1 MMRTLPKVPRPAC
14 YICEYWADRNADATE
29 LDIWSLDH
37 LKKLL
42 DAASTNSTLDR
53 ELREEKVVF
62 FLHLL
67 GLDTTGHS
75 YRPFSKVKHNLI

>member
-1 MMRTLPKVPRPAC
+1 M
-14 YICEYWADRNADATE
+14 
-29 LDIWSLDH
+29 
-37 LKKLL
+37 LL

-53 ELREEKVVF
+53 ELREDKVVF

-75 YRPFSKVKHNLI
+75 YRPFSKVKINLTWSEMSCSQPDRST